1 MDTVSEKIKFF
12 TEQQYYDEPEALK
25 GPVWAWTGD
34 LQRQHP
40 CKEAS

>member
-25 GPVWAWTGD
+25 GQKRKD
-34 LQRQHP
+34 
-40 CKEAS
+40 